1 MITKERLVA
10 GLEEL
15 IHVEEDAIALYTN
28 FSKALI
34 KETPGIAKDKRE
46 EMIKLLNILYRD
58 SARHKEMVSSMTEQ
72 IAGDAKNEY

>member
-1 MITKERLVA
+1 MITKKRLVA

-28 FSKALI
+28 FSKALV
-34 KETPGIAKDKRE
+34 KETPGIAKGKKE

-58 SARHKEMVSSMTEQ
+58 SARHKEMVTSVAQQ
-72 IAGDAKNEY
+72 IAGDANNEY

>member
-1 MITKERLVA
+1 MITKKRLVA

-28 FSKALI
+28 FSKALV
-34 KETPGIAKDKRE
+34 KETSGIAKGKKE

-58 SARHKEMVSSMTEQ
+58 SARHKEMVTNAAQQ
-72 IAGDAKNEY
+72 IAGDANNEY